1 MAKKSSATSK
11 GYRKTVKK
19 KPFLTK
25 KEIIALIVI
34 VAVIVL
40 AVVLFNLLYNP
51 FISAK
56 DVKDNDI
63 ITFASANTKNR
74 YVRLGSVTDLD
85 GYTRES
91 NITTE
96 NPVGRNTYTPVDEN
110 DPMEYFSV
118 SATVV
123 TPASMMDYMAS
134 YYAPYADNAGAL
146 IETEV
151 NGHTAYIC
159 SYTMSEYVEE
169 EAADEPAAD
178 ATAGEPA
185 DEPAADEP
193 AADEPAAGEPVADE
207 PAADATADEATEPT
221 ADEPAADAATDEPA
235 ADEPAADEPAA
246 DEAAEPAADEAAEP
260 AADEVA
266 EPAADEAT
274 EPAADEAADEAA
286 AEEEHEPNTFYQNI
300 SLYIAADDSHSI
312 GVNAYFQGS
321 DDSFYMTD
329 EEIEALMLDLTQ
341 VIVFPEK

>member
-1 MAKKSSATSK
+1 MAKKSSAASK

-34 VAVIVL
+34 VAVIIL

-56 DVKDNDI
+56 DVKDDDI

-74 YVRLGSVTDLD
+74 YVRLGTVTDLD

-91 NITTE
+91 TNSVE
-96 NPVGRNTYTPVDEN
+96 SPVGRNTYTPVDEN
-110 DPMEYFSV
+110 DPLEYFSV

-123 TPASMMDYMAS
+123 TPQSMMDYMAS
-134 YYAPYADNAGAL
+134 FYEPYKDSSGAI

-159 SYTMSEYVEE
+159 SYTMSDYVEE
-169 EAADEPAAD
+169 EPAEE
-178 ATAGEPA
+178 AT
-185 DEPAADEP
+185 
-193 AADEPAAGEPVADE
+193 
-207 PAADATADEATEPT
+207 DEATEPVT
-221 ADEPAADAATDEPA
+221 
-235 ADEPAADEPAA
+235 
-246 DEAAEPAADEAAEP
+246 DEAAEPAAN
-260 AADEVA
+260 
-266 EPAADEAT
+266 
-274 EPAADEAADEAA
+274 EAA
-286 AEEEHEPNTFYQNI
+286 AEEEHEPNTYYQNI
-300 SLYIAADDSHSI
+300 SMYIAADDSHSI

-321 DDSFYMTD
+321 DNSFYLTD
-329 EEIEALMLDLTQ
+329 EEIEAFMLDLAK

>member
-1 MAKKSSATSK
+1 MAKKSSAASK

-25 KEIIALIVI
+25 KEIIALIII

-56 DVKDNDI
+56 DVKDDDI
-63 ITFASANTKNR
+63 ITFASANTKDR
-74 YVRLGSVTDLD
+74 YVRLGTVTDLD

-91 NITTE
+91 TNSVDS
-96 NPVGRNTYTPVDEN
+96 PVGRNTYTPVDEN
-110 DPMEYFSV
+110 DPLEYFSV

-123 TPASMMDYMAS
+123 TPQSMMDYMAS
-134 YYAPYADNAGAL
+134 FYEPYKDSSGAI

-159 SYTMSEYVEE
+159 SYTMSDYVEE
-169 EAADEPAAD
+169 EPAEEATDEAAE
-178 ATAGEPA
+178 AT
-185 DEPAADEP
+185 
-193 AADEPAAGEPVADE
+193 
-207 PAADATADEATEPT
+207 DEATEPV
-221 ADEPAADAATDEPA
+221 TDEA
-235 ADEPAADEPAA
+235 TEPAA
-246 DEAAEPAADEAAEP
+246 DEAAEPVTDEAAEP
-260 AADEVA
+260 ADEAA

-274 EPAADEAADEAA
+274 EPAAEAAEPAADEAA
-286 AEEEHEPNTFYQNI
+286 AEEEHEPNTYYQNI
-300 SLYIAADDSHSI
+300 SMYIAADDSHSI

-321 DDSFYMTD
+321 DNSFYLTD
-329 EEIEALMLDLTQ
+329 EEIEAFMLDLAK

>member
-1 MAKKSSATSK
+1 MAKKTSAASK
-11 GYRKTVKK
+11 GYRKNVKK

-34 VAVIVL
+34 VAVIIL

-56 DVKDNDI
+56 DVKDDDI

-74 YVRLGSVTDLD
+74 YVRLGTVTDLD

-91 NITTE
+91 TNTVE
-96 NPVGRNTYTPVDEN
+96 SPVGRNTYTPVDEN
-110 DPMEYFSV
+110 DPLEYFSV

-123 TPASMMDYMAS
+123 TPQSMMDYMAS
-134 YYAPYADNAGAL
+134 FYEPYKDSSGAI

-151 NGHTAYIC
+151 NGHPAYIC

-169 EAADEPAAD
+169 ETAEEATDEI
-178 ATAGEPA
+178 T
-185 DEPAADEP
+185 EPAADE
-193 AADEPAAGEPVADE
+193 AA
-207 PAADATADEATEPT
+207 
-221 ADEPAADAATDEPA
+221 EPAADAAT
-235 ADEPAADEPAA
+235 

-260 AADEVA
+260 AA
-266 EPAADEAT
+266 EAT
-274 EPAADEAADEAA
+274 EPAAAEAVP
-286 AEEEHEPNTFYQNI
+286 EEEHEPNTFHQNI
-300 SLYIAADDSHSI
+300 SMYIAADDSHSI

-321 DDSFYMTD
+321 DNSFYMTD
-329 EEIEALMLDLTQ
+329 EEIEAFMLDLAK

>member
-1 MAKKSSATSK
+1 MAKKSSAASK

-169 EAADEPAAD
+169 EAADATADEATEPAAD
-178 ATAGEPA
+178 ATADEATADEPAADATA

-193 AADEPAAGEPVADE
+193 AADEPAADEPVADE
-207 PAADATADEATEPT
+207 PAADEP
-221 ADEPAADAATDEPA
+221 ADEPAADEPAAGEPAADEPA
-235 ADEPAADEPAA
+235 AGEPAADEPAA
-246 DEAAEPAADEAAEP
+246 DEAAEPAADEA
-260 AADEVA
+260 
-266 EPAADEAT
+266 T
-274 EPAADEAADEAA
+274 EPAADATADEAA

-329 EEIEALMLDLTQ
+329 EEIEAFMHDLTQ

>member
-1 MAKKSSATSK
+1 MAKKSSAASK

-34 VAVIVL
+34 VAVIIL

-56 DVKDNDI
+56 DVKDDDI

-74 YVRLGSVTDLD
+74 YVRLGTVTDLD

-91 NITTE
+91 TNSVE
-96 NPVGRNTYTPVDEN
+96 SPVGRNTYTPVDEN
-110 DPMEYFSV
+110 DPLEYFSV

-123 TPASMMDYMAS
+123 TPQSMMDYMAS
-134 YYAPYADNAGAL
+134 FYEPYKDSSGAI

-151 NGHTAYIC
+151 NGHPAYIC

-169 EAADEPAAD
+169 E
-178 ATAGEPA
+178 TAEEA
-185 DEPAADEP
+185 
-193 AADEPAAGEPVADE
+193 
-207 PAADATADEATEPT
+207 ADEAT
-221 ADEPAADAATDEPA
+221 
-235 ADEPAADEPAA
+235 
-246 DEAAEPAADEAAEP
+246 
-260 AADEVA
+260 

-274 EPAADEAADEAA
+274 EPAADAAADEATEPA
-286 AEEEHEPNTFYQNI
+286 ADEAVPEEDHEPNTFHQNI
-300 SLYIAADDSHSI
+300 SMYIAADDSHSI

-321 DDSFYMTD
+321 DNSFYMTD
-329 EEIEALMLDLTQ
+329 EEIEAFMLDLAK

>member
-169 EAADEPAAD
+169 EVADEPAAD
-178 ATAGEPA
+178 ATAGEPVA
-185 DEPAADEP
+185 D
-193 AADEPAAGEPVADE
+193 EPVADE
-207 PAADATADEATEPT
+207 PADEAT
-221 ADEPAADAATDEPA
+221 
-235 ADEPAADEPAA
+235 EPAA
-246 DEAAEPAADEAAEP
+246 DEATDEA
-260 AADEVA
+260 A

-329 EEIEALMLDLTQ
+329 EEIEAFMLDLTQ

>member
-123 TPASMMDYMAS
+123 TPASMMDYMAR

-169 EAADEPAAD
+169 EVADATADEATADEPADEPAAD
-178 ATAGEPA
+178 EPVADESAA

-193 AADEPAAGEPVADE
+193 AADEPAADEPVADE
-207 PAADATADEATEPT
+207 PAADEP
-221 ADEPAADAATDEPA
+221 ADEPAADEPAAGEPAADEPA
-235 ADEPAADEPAA
+235 AGEPAADEPAA
-246 DEAAEPAADEAAEP
+246 DEAAEPAADEA
-260 AADEVA
+260 
-266 EPAADEAT
+266 T
-274 EPAADEAADEAA
+274 EPAADATADEAA

-329 EEIEALMLDLTQ
+329 EEIEAFMLDLTQ

>member
-1 MAKKSSATSK
+1 MAKKSSAASK

-34 VAVIVL
+34 VAVIIL

-56 DVKDNDI
+56 DVKDDDI

-74 YVRLGSVTDLD
+74 YVRLGTVTDLD

-91 NITTE
+91 TNTVE
-96 NPVGRNTYTPVDEN
+96 SPVGRNTYTPVDEN
-110 DPMEYFSV
+110 DPLEYFSV

-123 TPASMMDYMAS
+123 TPQSMMDYMAS
-134 YYAPYADNAGAL
+134 FYEPYKDSSGAI

-151 NGHTAYIC
+151 NGHPAYIC

-169 EAADEPAAD
+169 ETAEEATDEI
-178 ATAGEPA
+178 T
-185 DEPAADEP
+185 EPAADE
-193 AADEPAAGEPVADE
+193 AA
-207 PAADATADEATEPT
+207 
-221 ADEPAADAATDEPA
+221 EPAADAAT
-235 ADEPAADEPAA
+235 

-260 AADEVA
+260 AA
-266 EPAADEAT
+266 EAT
-274 EPAADEAADEAA
+274 EPAAAEAVP
-286 AEEEHEPNTFYQNI
+286 EEEHEPNTFHQNI
-300 SLYIAADDSHSI
+300 SMYIAADDSHSI

-321 DDSFYMTD
+321 DNSFYMTD
-329 EEIEALMLDLTQ
+329 EEIEAFMLDLAK

>member
-123 TPASMMDYMAS
+123 TPASMMDYMAR

-169 EAADEPAAD
+169 EVADEPAAD
-178 ATAGEPA
+178 ATAGEPVADEPVA
-185 DEPAADEP
+185 DEPADEATEP
-193 AADEPAAGEPVADE
+193 AADEPVADE
-207 PAADATADEATEPT
+207 PAADATADEPAADDA
-221 ADEPAADAATDEPA
+221 ADEPAADAA
-235 ADEPAADEPAA
+235 
-246 DEAAEPAADEAAEP
+246 DEAAEPD
-260 AADEVA
+260 
-266 EPAADEAT
+266 ADEAT
-274 EPAADEAADEAA
+274 EPAADEPAADATADEAA

-329 EEIEALMLDLTQ
+329 EEIEAFMLDLTQ

>member
-1 MAKKSSATSK
+1 MAKKSSAASK
-11 GYRKTVKK
+11 GYRKNVKK

-51 FISAK
+51 FIAAK

-74 YVRLGSVTDLD
+74 YVRLGSVNDLD

-123 TPASMMDYMAS
+123 TPASMMDYMAR

-169 EAADEPAAD
+169 EPAE
-178 ATAGEPA
+178 GE
-185 DEPAADEP
+185 
-193 AADEPAAGEPVADE
+193 
-207 PAADATADEATEPT
+207 
-221 ADEPAADAATDEPA
+221 
-235 ADEPAADEPAA
+235 AADEPAA
-246 DEAAEPAADEAAEP
+246 DEAAADEAADEPAADEAA
-260 AADEVA
+260 D
-266 EPAADEAT
+266 EPAADEAAAD

-329 EEIEALMLDLTQ
+329 EEIEAFMLDLTQ